1 MTRKLQGKSRFFVMS
16 VGKNASFH
24 FFGGGLLEKHLIIL
38 MLSFLSLTVFLKTT
52 VSSCSPFELGELSDN
67 DFEIEGVSVF

>member
-1 MTRKLQGKSRFFVMS
+1 MTRKLQGKSRFFRDVCRKKCQLS
-16 VGKNASFH
+16 